1 MARSGSLTLAFIDK
15 RPAAA
20 ARVLTSIDADDAAA
34 LLDSIP
40 TRYAAIA
47 LAHMSAWAASCVVS
61 QMSVENVAATL
72 KGLHYQNATAIL
84 RLLDHEVLAQILEA
98 MPTAIQRDF
107 RTTLAFP
114 ADTVGAHMTTSI
126 LALREDH
133 NVKDARNQIRR
144 AREVD
149 ANCVIVVD
157 EAHRLLG
164 LTDPAALLR
173 SSGSTQLTRIMDVET
188 GPLSARARLAAVAD
202 LQAWDRYSSLPV
214 ISRQRVVIG
223 ALNRTALRSLLQSDE
238 PSDSVIER
246 GLGSSLAEALAACIG
261 GLARLL
267 NPDDVQQQNR
277 SKGL

>member
-1 MARSGSLTLAFIDK
+1 MARPGSLTLAFIDK

-34 LLDSIP
+34 LLGSIP
-40 TRYAAIA
+40 TRYATTA

-61 QMSVENVAATL
+61 RMNVDKVAATL
-72 KGLHYQNATAIL
+72 KGLHYQNAAAIL
-84 RLLDHEVLAQILEA
+84 RLLDHEVLAQILDA

-107 RTTLAFP
+107 RRTLAFP

-133 NVKDARNQIRR
+133 NVADARDQIRR
-144 AREVD
+144 AKAAD

-164 LTDPAALLR
+164 LTDPVALLR
-173 SSGSTQLTRIMDVET
+173 SPGNTQLTRIIDTDT

-202 LQAWDRYSSLPV
+202 LEAWDRYSSLPV
-214 ISRQRVVIG
+214 ISRQKVVIG
-223 ALNRTALRSLLQSDE
+223 VLNRAALRSLLQADE
-238 PSDSVIER
+238 QSDSGTER